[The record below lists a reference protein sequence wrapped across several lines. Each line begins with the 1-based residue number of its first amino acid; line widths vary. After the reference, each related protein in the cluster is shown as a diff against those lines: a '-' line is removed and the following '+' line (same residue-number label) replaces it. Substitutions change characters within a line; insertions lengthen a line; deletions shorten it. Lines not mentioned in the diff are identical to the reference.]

1 MTYNVELREEELK
14 NKISEDY
21 FKNFDSTQ
29 IIEQIDFS
37 IAKKIQTTKHLD
49 KQKTFD
55 SKDFEA
61 EYYLWA
67 EAKKGKSHNIYE
79 SFIQLILTIGKGRI
93 FDKHLPPSFLGAFD
107 AEKIAFLP
115 YYKIMDVFSQS
126 DFNWNVTPSNHN
138 SKEFKQ
144 LHKLVKE
151 TLEAESFIYKFGSDD
166 KEIEDFISNNFG
178 KNDNNLSKV
187 QIDKNNFVNIYSKW
201 LFSVKSSIS
210 VDWDKAK
217 QSGIIDADFYLADL
231 LSENNL
237 TLIKKLFVILKSDHY
252 ELERNIDKMG
262 FLISKTAHFYDKQK
276 AHKDFWKRYQRPPK
290 EEYWDYIINRRD
302 LLVPPDIRSRKG
314 SFFTPQIWAEK
325 SQEYLASVL
334 GKRWQ
339 EEYHIWDLA
348 AGTGNLLAGLTN
360 VNNIW
365 ASTIDQADVDIML
378 ARLRSGTGMFRNHI
392 FKFDFLNDDFSKLPR
407 ELKRVIDEK
416 PEKLIIY
423 INPPYAEAGD
433 QKQAT
438 GTGKNK
444 TKVATLGKVYEK
456 YSVELNLGLSIREIF
471 TQFFIR
477 IYKEIPNCILASFST
492 LKYVNSS
499 GFINFREEFKA
510 KFLKGF
516 ICPANTFD
524 NVQGNFPIGFLI
536 WDTSKKQKIK
546 SVNVDIFDE
555 KIKRL
560 GKKSFS
566 SNTSNNKKLTI
577 TQWITSYES
586 NGEILGYT
594 GNNGPDYQNNKF
606 LKISSIQTKVA
617 SGNLNNATKY
627 KITATN
633 LIPISIYL
641 SVRLCIDAT
650 WINNRDQ
657 FLYPN
662 DKWEKD
668 LEFQNDCLAFTLFH
682 GQNRITA
689 EAGINHWIPFS
700 ESEVGAEDSF
710 DSHFMK
716 EFIDGKI
723 SRQKIDYFGQS
734 PRNDNDNKVARN
746 DKNKESHCEPLGEA
760 IQNDNLF
767 ESKNF
772 IPTKPLKFSK
782 EAKDV
787 FEAGKK
793 LWKYYHKTGSYIN
806 NNASYYDIR
815 KYFQGTDANERM
827 NNKSIDEEYNKL
839 IKDLRDKMDILAK
852 KIEPKI
858 YEYVFLRD

>member
-1 MTYNVELREEELK
+1 MGYDKKIAEEELK
-14 NKISEDY
+14 NKVASDY
-21 FKNFDSTQ
+21 FTTKNFDSTQ
-29 IIEQIDFS
+29 IIGKIDFC
-37 IAKKIQTTKHLD
+37 IAKKINKKD
-49 KQKTFD
+49 KYLKTQNNFND
-55 SKDFEA
+55 KEFEA

-67 EAKKGKSHNIYE
+67 EAKKGNKHDFIE
-79 SFIQLILTIGKGRI
+79 SFVQLILTIGKGRI
-93 FDKHLPPSFLGAFD
+93 YDKHLPPAFLGEFD
-107 AEKIAFLP
+107 AEQIAFLP
-115 YYKIMDVFSQS
+115 YHKIMDVFSQN

-138 SKEFKQ
+138 TKEFKQ
-144 LHKLVKE
+144 LYEMVKN
-151 TLEAESFIYKFGSDD
+151 TLEEESFIFKFGKDD
-166 KEIEDFISNNFG
+166 KEIEDFIKNNFG
-178 KNDNNLSKV
+178 KAGVENNLSKT

-201 LFSVKSSIS
+201 LVSVKNSIS
-210 VDWDKAK
+210 VDWDMAK
-217 QSGIIDADFYLADL
+217 KNGIIDADFYLADL

-237 TLIKKLFVILKSDHY
+237 TLIKKLFVILKTDHY
-252 ELERNIDKMG
+252 ELDRKIDDMG
-262 FLISKTAHFYDKQK
+262 LITSKQSHFYDNQK
-276 AHKDFWKRYQRPPK
+276 AHKEFWKRYHRPPK
-290 EEYWDYIINRRD
+290 TEYWDYIINRRD

-325 SQEYLASVL
+325 SQGYLASVL

-360 VNNIW
+360 INNIW

-392 FKFDFLNDDFSKLPR
+392 FKFDFLNDDFSKLPK
-407 ELKRVIDEK
+407 ELKKVIEEK

-524 NVQGNFPIGFLI
+524 NVRGNFPIGFLI

-546 SVNVDIFDE
+546 SISVDVFNE
-555 KIKRL
+555 KIEFL

-566 SNTSNNKKLTI
+566 SNISNKQKLTI
-577 TQWITSYES
+577 TQWITGYET
-586 NGEILGYT
+586 NGEIIGYT

-606 LKISSIQTKVA
+606 LKISSIQTKV
-617 SGNLNNATKY
+617 SGGNLNNATKY

-633 LIPISIYL
+633 LIHISIYL
-641 SVRLCIDAT
+641 SVRLCIEAT
-650 WINNRDQ
+650 WINDRDQ

-662 DKWEKD
+662 DLWEED
-668 LEFQNDCLAFTLFH
+668 LEFQSDCLAFTLFNK
-682 GQNRITA
+682 QNRISA
-689 EAGINHWIPFS
+689 EEGINHWIPFS
-700 ESEVGAEDSF
+700 EAEVGAKDSF
-710 DSHFMK
+710 ESHFMK
-716 EFIDGKI
+716 DFIDGKI
-723 SRQKIDYFGQS
+723 K
-734 PRNDNDNKVARN
+734 P
-746 DKNKESHCEPLGEA
+746 KE
-760 IQNDNLF
+760 
-767 ESKNF
+767 
-772 IPTKPLKFSK
+772 TKELLTERRSLKPIKFSK
-782 EAKDV
+782 EAKDI
-787 FEAGKK
+787 FEAGRE
-793 LWKYYHKTGSYIN
+793 LWKYYHKHDLIN
-806 NNASYYDIR
+806 INASYYDIR
-815 KYFQGTDANERM
+815 KFFQGVDSKSGRM
-827 NNKSIDEEYNKL
+827 NNKSIDETYNKL
-839 IKDLRDKMDILAK
+839 IGNLREKMKILAK

-858 YEYVFLRD
+858 YEFGFLKK

>member
-1 MTYNVELREEELK
+1 MGYDKKIAEEELK
-14 NKISEDY
+14 NKVASDY
-21 FKNFDSTQ
+21 FTTKNFDSTQ
-29 IIEQIDFS
+29 IIGKIDFC
-37 IAKKIQTTKHLD
+37 IAKKINKKD
-49 KQKTFD
+49 KYLKTQNNFND
-55 SKDFEA
+55 KEFEA

-67 EAKKGKSHNIYE
+67 EAKKGNKHDFIE
-79 SFIQLILTIGKGRI
+79 SFVQLILTIGKGRI
-93 FDKHLPPSFLGAFD
+93 YDKHLPPAFLGEFD
-107 AEKIAFLP
+107 AEQIAFLP
-115 YYKIMDVFSQS
+115 YHKIMDVFSQN

-138 SKEFKQ
+138 TKEFKQ
-144 LHKLVKE
+144 LYEMVKN
-151 TLEAESFIYKFGSDD
+151 TLEEESFIFKFGKDD
-166 KEIEDFISNNFG
+166 KEIEDFIKNNFG
-178 KNDNNLSKV
+178 KAGVENNLSKT

-201 LFSVKSSIS
+201 LVSVKNSIS
-210 VDWDKAK
+210 VDWDMAK
-217 QSGIIDADFYLADL
+217 KNGIIDADFYLADL

-237 TLIKKLFVILKSDHY
+237 TLIKKLFVILKTDHY
-252 ELERNIDKMG
+252 ELDRKIDDMG
-262 FLISKTAHFYDKQK
+262 LITSKQSHFYDNQK
-276 AHKDFWKRYQRPPK
+276 SHKEFWKRYHRPPK
-290 EEYWDYIINRRD
+290 TEYWDYIINRRD

-325 SQEYLASVL
+325 SQGYLASVL

-360 VNNIW
+360 INNIW

-392 FKFDFLNDDFSKLPR
+392 FKFDFLNDDFSKLPK
-407 ELKRVIDEK
+407 ELKKVIEEK

-477 IYKEIPNCILASFST
+477 IYKEIPNCLLASFST

-524 NVQGNFPIGFLI
+524 NVRGNFPIGFLI

-546 SVNVDIFDE
+546 SISVDVFNE
-555 KIKRL
+555 KIEFL

-566 SNTSNNKKLTI
+566 SNISNKQKLTI
-577 TQWITSYES
+577 TQWITGYET

-606 LKISSIQTKVA
+606 LKISSIQTKVVG
-617 SGNLNNATKY
+617 GNLNNATKY

-633 LIPISIYL
+633 LIQISIYL
-641 SVRLCIDAT
+641 SVRLCIEAT
-650 WINNRDQ
+650 WINDRDQ

-662 DKWEKD
+662 DLWEED
-668 LEFQNDCLAFTLFH
+668 LEFQSDCLTFTLFH
-682 GQNRITA
+682 GQNRISA
-689 EAGINHWIPFS
+689 EEGINHWIPFS
-700 ESEVGAEDSF
+700 EAEVGAKDSF
-710 DSHFMK
+710 ESRFMK
-716 EFIDGKI
+716 DFIDGKI
-723 SRQKIDYFGQS
+723 KPKETKELLTERRSQKPI
-734 PRNDNDNKVARN
+734 
-746 DKNKESHCEPLGEA
+746 
-760 IQNDNLF
+760 
-767 ESKNF
+767 
-772 IPTKPLKFSK
+772 KFSK
-782 EAKDV
+782 EAKDI
-787 FEAGKK
+787 FEAGRE
-793 LWKYYHKTGSYIN
+793 LWKYYHKHDLIN
-806 NNASYYDIR
+806 INASYYDIR
-815 KYFQGTDANERM
+815 KFFQGVDSKSGRM
-827 NNKSIDEEYNKL
+827 NNKSIDETYNKL
-839 IKDLRDKMDILAK
+839 IGNLRERMKILAK

-858 YEYVFLRD
+858 YEFGFLKK

>member
-1 MTYNVELREEELK
+1 MGYDKKIAEEELK
-14 NKISEDY
+14 NKVASDY
-21 FKNFDSTQ
+21 FTTKNFDSTQ
-29 IIEQIDFS
+29 IIGKIDFC
-37 IAKKIQTTKHLD
+37 IAKKINKKD
-49 KQKTFD
+49 KYLKTQNNFND
-55 SKDFEA
+55 KEFEA

-67 EAKKGKSHNIYE
+67 EAKKGNKHDFIE
-79 SFIQLILTIGKGRI
+79 SFVQLILTIGKGRI
-93 FDKHLPPSFLGAFD
+93 YDKHLPPAFLGEFD
-107 AEKIAFLP
+107 AEQIAFLP
-115 YYKIMDVFSQS
+115 YHKIMDVFSQN

-138 SKEFKQ
+138 TKEFKQ
-144 LHKLVKE
+144 LYEMVKN
-151 TLEAESFIYKFGSDD
+151 TLEEESFIFKFGKDD
-166 KEIEDFISNNFG
+166 KEIEDFIKNNFG
-178 KNDNNLSKV
+178 KAGVENNLSKT

-201 LFSVKSSIS
+201 LVSVKNSIS
-210 VDWDKAK
+210 VDWDMAK
-217 QSGIIDADFYLADL
+217 KNGIIDADFYLADL

-237 TLIKKLFVILKSDHY
+237 TLIKKLFVILKTDHY
-252 ELERNIDKMG
+252 ELDRKIDDMG
-262 FLISKTAHFYDKQK
+262 LITSKQSHFYDNQK
-276 AHKDFWKRYQRPPK
+276 AHKEFWKRYHRPPK
-290 EEYWDYIINRRD
+290 KEYWDYIINRRD

-325 SQEYLASVL
+325 SQGYLASVL

-360 VNNIW
+360 INNIW

-392 FKFDFLNDDFSKLPR
+392 FKFDFLNDDFSKLPK
-407 ELKRVIDEK
+407 ELKKVIEEK

-477 IYKEIPNCILASFST
+477 IYKEIPNCLLASFST

-524 NVQGNFPIGFLI
+524 NVRGNFPIGFLI

-546 SVNVDIFDE
+546 SISVDVFNE
-555 KIKRL
+555 KIEFL

-566 SNTSNNKKLTI
+566 SNISNKQKLTI
-577 TQWITSYES
+577 TQWITGYET

-617 SGNLNNATKY
+617 GGNLNNATKY

-633 LIPISIYL
+633 LIQISIYL
-641 SVRLCIDAT
+641 SVRLCIEAT
-650 WINNRDQ
+650 WINDRDQ

-662 DKWEKD
+662 DLWEED
-668 LEFQNDCLAFTLFH
+668 LEFQSDCLAFTLFH
-682 GQNRITA
+682 GQNRISA
-689 EAGINHWIPFS
+689 EEGINHWIPFS
-700 ESEVGAEDSF
+700 EAEVGAKDSF
-710 DSHFMK
+710 ESHFMK
-716 EFIDGKI
+716 DFIDGKI
-723 SRQKIDYFGQS
+723 KPKETKEPNNNGQLPIVS
-734 PRNDNDNKVARN
+734 SHGNEHARGYN
-746 DKNKESHCEPLGEA
+746 PLLLEA
-760 IQNDNLF
+760 K
-767 ESKNF
+767 SF
-772 IPTKPLKFSK
+772 IPTKSIKFSK
-782 EAKDV
+782 EVKDI
-787 FEAGKK
+787 FEAGRE
-793 LWKYYHKTGSYIN
+793 LWKYYHKHDLIN
-806 NNASYYDIR
+806 INASYYDIR
-815 KYFQGTDANERM
+815 KFFQGVDSKSGRM
-827 NNKSIDEEYNKL
+827 NNKSIDETYNKL
-839 IKDLRDKMDILAK
+839 IGNLRERMKILAK

-858 YEYVFLRD
+858 YEFGFLKK

>member
-1 MTYNVELREEELK
+1 MGYDKKIAEEELK
-14 NKISEDY
+14 NKVASDY
-21 FKNFDSTQ
+21 FTTKNFDSTQ
-29 IIEQIDFS
+29 IIGKIDFC
-37 IAKKIQTTKHLD
+37 IAKKINKKD
-49 KQKTFD
+49 KYLKTQNNFND
-55 SKDFEA
+55 KEFEA

-67 EAKKGKSHNIYE
+67 EAKKGNKHDFIE
-79 SFIQLILTIGKGRI
+79 SFVQLILTIGKGRI
-93 FDKHLPPSFLGAFD
+93 YDKHLPPAFLGEFD
-107 AEKIAFLP
+107 AEQIAFLP
-115 YYKIMDVFSQS
+115 YHKIMDVFSQN

-138 SKEFKQ
+138 TKEFKQ
-144 LHKLVKE
+144 LYEMVKN
-151 TLEAESFIYKFGSDD
+151 TLEEESFIFKFGKDD
-166 KEIEDFISNNFG
+166 KEIEDFIKNNFG
-178 KNDNNLSKV
+178 KAGVENNLSKT

-201 LFSVKSSIS
+201 LVSVKNSIS
-210 VDWDKAK
+210 VDWDMAK
-217 QSGIIDADFYLADL
+217 KNGIIDADFYLADL

-237 TLIKKLFVILKSDHY
+237 TLIKKLFVILKTDHY
-252 ELERNIDKMG
+252 ELDRKIDDMG
-262 FLISKTAHFYDKQK
+262 LITSKQSHFYDNQK
-276 AHKDFWKRYQRPPK
+276 AHKEFWKRYHRPPK
-290 EEYWDYIINRRD
+290 TEYWDYIINRRD

-325 SQEYLASVL
+325 SQGYLASVL

-339 EEYHIWDLA
+339 EDYHIWDLA

-360 VNNIW
+360 INNIW

-392 FKFDFLNDDFSKLPR
+392 FKFDFLNDDFSKLPK
-407 ELKRVIDEK
+407 ELKKVIEEK
-416 PEKLIIY
+416 PEKLVIY

-524 NVQGNFPIGFLI
+524 NVRGNFPIGFLI

-546 SVNVDIFDE
+546 SISVDVFNE
-555 KIKRL
+555 KIEFL

-566 SNTSNNKKLTI
+566 SNISNKQKLTI
-577 TQWITSYES
+577 TQWITGYET

-606 LKISSIQTKVA
+606 LKISSIQTKVVG
-617 SGNLNNATKY
+617 GNLNNATKY

-633 LIPISIYL
+633 LIQISIYL
-641 SVRLCIDAT
+641 SVRLCIEAT
-650 WINNRDQ
+650 WINDRDQ

-662 DKWEKD
+662 DLWEED
-668 LEFQNDCLAFTLFH
+668 LEFKSDCLAFTLFH
-682 GQNRITA
+682 GQNRISA
-689 EAGINHWIPFS
+689 EEGINHWIPFS
-700 ESEVGAEDSF
+700 EAEVGAKDSF
-710 DSHFMK
+710 ESRFMK
-716 EFIDGKI
+716 DFIDGKI
-723 SRQKIDYFGQS
+723 KPKETKELLTERRSQKPI
-734 PRNDNDNKVARN
+734 
-746 DKNKESHCEPLGEA
+746 
-760 IQNDNLF
+760 
-767 ESKNF
+767 
-772 IPTKPLKFSK
+772 KFSK
-782 EAKDV
+782 EAKDI
-787 FEAGKK
+787 FEAGRE
-793 LWKYYHKTGSYIN
+793 LWKYYHKHDLIN
-806 NNASYYDIR
+806 INASYYDIR
-815 KYFQGTDANERM
+815 KFFQGVDSKSGRM
-827 NNKSIDEEYNKL
+827 NNKSIDETYNKL
-839 IKDLRDKMDILAK
+839 IGNLRERMKILSK

-858 YEYVFLRD
+858 YEFGFLKK

>member
-1 MTYNVELREEELK
+1 MGYDKKIAEEELK
-14 NKISEDY
+14 NKVASDY
-21 FKNFDSTQ
+21 FTTKNFDSTQ
-29 IIEQIDFS
+29 IIGKIDFC
-37 IAKKIQTTKHLD
+37 IAKKINKKD
-49 KQKTFD
+49 KYLKTQNNFND
-55 SKDFEA
+55 KEFEA

-67 EAKKGKSHNIYE
+67 EAKKGNKHDFIE
-79 SFIQLILTIGKGRI
+79 SFVQLILTIGKGRI
-93 FDKHLPPSFLGAFD
+93 YDKHLPPAFLGEFD
-107 AEKIAFLP
+107 AEQIAFLP
-115 YYKIMDVFSQS
+115 YHKIMDVFSQN

-138 SKEFKQ
+138 TKEFKQ
-144 LHKLVKE
+144 LYEMVKN
-151 TLEAESFIYKFGSDD
+151 TLEEESFIFKFGKDD
-166 KEIEDFISNNFG
+166 KEIEDFIKNNFG
-178 KNDNNLSKV
+178 KAGVENNLSKT

-201 LFSVKSSIS
+201 LVSVKNSIS
-210 VDWDKAK
+210 VDWDMAK
-217 QSGIIDADFYLADL
+217 KNGIIDADFYLADL

-237 TLIKKLFVILKSDHY
+237 TLIKKLFVILKTDHY
-252 ELERNIDKMG
+252 ELDRKIDDMG
-262 FLISKTAHFYDKQK
+262 LITSKQSHFYDNQK
-276 AHKDFWKRYQRPPK
+276 AHKEFWKRYHRPPK
-290 EEYWDYIINRRD
+290 TEYWDYIINRRD
-302 LLVPPDIRSRKG
+302 LLVPQDIRSRKG

-325 SQEYLASVL
+325 SQGYLASVL

-339 EEYHIWDLA
+339 EDYHIWDLA

-360 VNNIW
+360 INNIW

-392 FKFDFLNDDFSKLPR
+392 FKFDFLNDDFSKLPK
-407 ELKRVIDEK
+407 ELKKVIDEK

-524 NVQGNFPIGFLI
+524 NVRGNFPIGFLI

-546 SVNVDIFDE
+546 SISVDVFNE
-555 KIKRL
+555 KIEFL

-566 SNTSNNKKLTI
+566 SNISNKQKLTI
-577 TQWITSYES
+577 TQWITGYET

-617 SGNLNNATKY
+617 GGNLNNATKY

-633 LIPISIYL
+633 LIQISIYL
-641 SVRLCIDAT
+641 SVRLCIEAT
-650 WINNRDQ
+650 WINDRDQ

-662 DKWEKD
+662 YKWEED
-668 LEFQNDCLAFTLFH
+668 LEFQSDCLAFTLFH
-682 GQNRITA
+682 GQNRITS
-689 EAGINHWIPFS
+689 EEGINHWIPFS
-700 ESEVGAEDSF
+700 EAEVGAKNNFE
-710 DSHFMK
+710 SHFMK
-716 EFIDGKI
+716 DFIDGKI
-723 SRQKIDYFGQS
+723 K
-734 PRNDNDNKVARN
+734 P
-746 DKNKESHCEPLGEA
+746 KE
-760 IQNDNLF
+760 
-767 ESKNF
+767 
-772 IPTKPLKFSK
+772 TKELLTERRSLKPIKFSK
-782 EAKDV
+782 EAKDI
-787 FEAGKK
+787 FEAGRE
-793 LWKYYHKTGSYIN
+793 LWKYYHKHDLIN
-806 NNASYYDIR
+806 INASYYDIR
-815 KYFQGTDANERM
+815 KFFQGVDSKSGRM
-827 NNKSIDEEYNKL
+827 NNKSIDETYNKL
-839 IKDLRDKMDILAK
+839 IGNLRERMKILAK

-858 YEYVFLRD
+858 YEFGFLKK

>member
-1 MTYNVELREEELK
+1 MGYDKKIAEEELK
-14 NKISEDY
+14 NKVASDY
-21 FKNFDSTQ
+21 FTTKNFDSTQ
-29 IIEQIDFS
+29 IIGKIDFC
-37 IAKKIQTTKHLD
+37 IAKKINKKD
-49 KQKTFD
+49 KYLKTQNNFND
-55 SKDFEA
+55 KEFEA

-67 EAKKGKSHNIYE
+67 EAKKGNKHDFIE
-79 SFIQLILTIGKGRI
+79 SFVQLILTIGKGRI
-93 FDKHLPPSFLGAFD
+93 YDKHLPPAFLGEFD
-107 AEKIAFLP
+107 AEQIAFLP
-115 YYKIMDVFSQS
+115 YHKIMDVFSQN

-138 SKEFKQ
+138 TKEFKQ
-144 LHKLVKE
+144 LYEMVKN
-151 TLEAESFIYKFGSDD
+151 TLEEESFIFKFGKDD
-166 KEIEDFISNNFG
+166 KEIEDFIKNNFG
-178 KNDNNLSKV
+178 KAGVENNLSKT

-201 LFSVKSSIS
+201 LVSVKNSIS
-210 VDWDKAK
+210 VDWDMAK
-217 QSGIIDADFYLADL
+217 KNGIIDADFYLADL

-237 TLIKKLFVILKSDHY
+237 TLIKKLFVILKTDHY
-252 ELERNIDKMG
+252 ELDRKIDDMG
-262 FLISKTAHFYDKQK
+262 LITSKQSHFYDNQK
-276 AHKDFWKRYQRPPK
+276 AHKEFWKRYHRPPK
-290 EEYWDYIINRRD
+290 KEYWDYIINRRD

-325 SQEYLASVL
+325 SQGYLASVL

-360 VNNIW
+360 INNIW

-392 FKFDFLNDDFSKLPR
+392 FKFDFLNDDFSKLPK
-407 ELKRVIDEK
+407 ELKKVIEEK

-524 NVQGNFPIGFLI
+524 NVRGNFPIGFLI

-546 SVNVDIFDE
+546 SISVDVFNE
-555 KIKRL
+555 KIEFL

-566 SNTSNNKKLTI
+566 SNISNKQKLTI
-577 TQWITSYES
+577 TQWITGYET

-594 GNNGPDYQNNKF
+594 GNNGPDYQNNRF
-606 LKISSIQTKVA
+606 LKISSIQTKVVG
-617 SGNLNNATKY
+617 GNLNNATKY

-633 LIPISIYL
+633 LIQISIYL
-641 SVRLCIDAT
+641 SVRLCIEAT
-650 WINNRDQ
+650 WINDRDQ

-662 DKWEKD
+662 DLWEED
-668 LEFQNDCLAFTLFH
+668 LEFQSDCLAFTLFNK
-682 GQNRITA
+682 QNRIA
-689 EAGINHWIPFS
+689 SEEGINHWIPFS
-700 ESEVGAEDSF
+700 EAEVGAKNNFE
-710 DSHFMK
+710 SHFMK
-716 EFIDGKI
+716 DFIDGKI
-723 SRQKIDYFGQS
+723 KPKETKELLTERRS
-734 PRNDNDNKVARN
+734 PK
-746 DKNKESHCEPLGEA
+746 S
-760 IQNDNLF
+760 I
-767 ESKNF
+767 
-772 IPTKPLKFSK
+772 KFSK
-782 EAKDV
+782 EAKDI
-787 FEAGKK
+787 FEAGRE
-793 LWKYYHKTGSYIN
+793 LWKYYHKHDLIN
-806 NNASYYDIR
+806 INASYYDIR
-815 KYFQGTDANERM
+815 KFFQGVDSKSGRM
-827 NNKSIDEEYNKL
+827 NNKSIDETYNKL
-839 IKDLRDKMDILAK
+839 IGNLRERMKILAK

-858 YEYVFLRD
+858 YEFGFLKK

>member
-1 MTYNVELREEELK
+1 MSYDLNIVEEELK
-14 NKISEDY
+14 NKIAEDY

-29 IIEQIDFS
+29 IIEQIDFC
-37 IAKKIQTTKHLD
+37 IARRIQTAQHLD
-49 KQKTFD
+49 KQKNFD
-55 SKDFEA
+55 DKEFEA

-67 EAKKGKSHNIYE
+67 EAKKGKNRDIYE
-79 SFIQLILTIGKGRI
+79 SFIQLILTIGKSRI
-93 FDKHLPPSFLGAFD
+93 FDKHLPPAFLGAFD

-138 SKEFKQ
+138 TKEFKQ
-144 LHKLVKE
+144 LHQLVKE
-151 TLEAESFIYKFGSDD
+151 TLETESFIYKFGSDD
-166 KEIEDFISNNFG
+166 KEIKDFISNNFG
-178 KNDNNLSKV
+178 KSDGNISKV

-201 LFSVKSSIS
+201 LYSVKNSIS

-237 TLIKKLFVILKSDHY
+237 TLIKKLFVILKTDHY

-276 AHKDFWKRYQRPPK
+276 SHKDFWKKYQRPPK

-334 GKRWQ
+334 GKNWQ

-360 VNNIW
+360 INNIW

-378 ARLRSGTGMFRNHI
+378 ARLRSGAGMFRNHI
-392 FKFDFLNDDFSKLPR
+392 FKFDFLNDDFSELPKG
-407 ELKRVIDEK
+407 LKKVIDEK

-423 INPPYAEAGD
+423 INPPYAEATS
-433 QKQAT
+433 ATTPT
-438 GTGKNK
+438 GTGENK
-444 TKVATLGKVYEK
+444 SLVARGNKISENYKDVLGKANNEV
-456 YSVELNLGLSIREIF
+456 F
-471 TQFFIR
+471 AQFFVR

-499 GFINFREEFKA
+499 NFIRFREFFKA
-510 KFLKGF
+510 RFLKGF
-516 ICPANTFD
+516 IVPANTFD
-524 NVQGNFPIGFLI
+524 NVRGNFPIGFLI
-536 WDTSKKQKIK
+536 WDTSKKQNIK
-546 SVNVDIFDE
+546 NIRVNIFNYAQGN
-555 KIKRL
+555 KTISLL
-560 GKKSFS
+560 GKKNFYA
-566 SNTSNNKKLTI
+566 NSNNFSLQKWWLNFKDNSEELGLMS
-577 TQWITSYES
+577 SYPS
-586 NGEILGYT
+586 
-594 GNNGPDYQNNKF
+594 DFQNNSKF
-606 LKISSIQTKVA
+606 SILSKAQKRYC
-617 SGNLNNATKY
+617 LN
-627 KITATN
+627 ITRNN
-633 LIPISIYL
+633 LIPFCIYL
-641 SVRLCIDAT
+641 SVRLCIDMT

-657 FLYPN
+657 FLYPA
-662 DKWEKD
+662 DKWEEDK
-668 LEFQNDCLAFTLFH
+668 EFQSDCLAFTLFH

-689 EAGINHWIPFS
+689 EAGVNHWIPFS
-700 ESEVGAEDSF
+700 EIEVGAADSF

-723 SRQKIDYFGQS
+723 K
-734 PRNDNDNKVARN
+734 P
-746 DKNKESHCEPLGEA
+746 KETQGVKSVLLSENA
-760 IQNDNLF
+760 
-767 ESKNF
+767 SF
-772 IPTKPLKFSK
+772 IPVKPLKFSK

-793 LWKYYHKTGSYIN
+793 LWRHYHKTGSYIN
-806 NNASYYDIR
+806 INASYYDIR
-815 KYFQGTDANERM
+815 KYFQGTDANGRM

-839 IKDLRDKMDILAK
+839 IKDLRDKMNILAK

-858 YEYVFLRD
+858 YEYGFLRQ

>member
-1 MTYNVELREEELK
+1 MGYDKKIAEEELK
-14 NKISEDY
+14 NKVASDY
-21 FKNFDSTQ
+21 FTTKNFDSTQ
-29 IIEQIDFS
+29 IIGKIDFC
-37 IAKKIQTTKHLD
+37 IAKKINKKD
-49 KQKTFD
+49 KYLKTQNNFND
-55 SKDFEA
+55 KEFEA

-67 EAKKGKSHNIYE
+67 EAKKGNKHDFIE
-79 SFIQLILTIGKGRI
+79 SFVQLILTIGKGRI
-93 FDKHLPPSFLGAFD
+93 YDKHLPPAFLGEFD
-107 AEKIAFLP
+107 AEQIAFLP
-115 YYKIMDVFSQS
+115 YHKIMDVFSQN

-138 SKEFKQ
+138 TKEFKQ
-144 LHKLVKE
+144 LYEMVKN
-151 TLEAESFIYKFGSDD
+151 TLEEESFIFKFGKDD
-166 KEIEDFISNNFG
+166 KEIEDFIKNNFG
-178 KNDNNLSKV
+178 KAGVENNLSKT

-201 LFSVKSSIS
+201 LVSVKNSIS
-210 VDWDKAK
+210 VDWDMAK
-217 QSGIIDADFYLADL
+217 KNGIIDADFYLADL

-237 TLIKKLFVILKSDHY
+237 TLIKKLFVILKTDHY
-252 ELERNIDKMG
+252 ELDRKIDDMG
-262 FLISKTAHFYDKQK
+262 LITSKQSHFYDNQK
-276 AHKDFWKRYQRPPK
+276 AHKEFWKRYHRPPK
-290 EEYWDYIINRRD
+290 KEYWDYIINRRD

-325 SQEYLASVL
+325 SQGYLASVL

-339 EEYHIWDLA
+339 EDYHIWDLA

-360 VNNIW
+360 INNIW

-392 FKFDFLNDDFSKLPR
+392 FKFDFLNDDFSKLPK
-407 ELKRVIDEK
+407 ELKKVIDEK

-477 IYKEIPNCILASFST
+477 IYKEIPNCLLASFST

-524 NVQGNFPIGFLI
+524 NVRGNFPIGFLI

-546 SVNVDIFDE
+546 SISVDVFNE
-555 KIKRL
+555 KIEFL

-566 SNTSNNKKLTI
+566 SNISNKQKLTI
-577 TQWITSYES
+577 TQWITGYET

-617 SGNLNNATKY
+617 GGNLNNATKY

-633 LIPISIYL
+633 LIQISIYL
-641 SVRLCIDAT
+641 SVRLCIEAT
-650 WINNRDQ
+650 WINDRDQ

-662 DKWEKD
+662 DLWEED
-668 LEFQNDCLAFTLFH
+668 LEFQSDCLAFTLFH
-682 GQNRITA
+682 GQNRISA
-689 EAGINHWIPFS
+689 EEGINHWIPFS
-700 ESEVGAEDSF
+700 EAEVGAKDSF
-710 DSHFMK
+710 ESHFMK
-716 EFIDGKI
+716 DFIDWKI
-723 SRQKIDYFGQS
+723 K
-734 PRNDNDNKVARN
+734 P
-746 DKNKESHCEPLGEA
+746 KE
-760 IQNDNLF
+760 
-767 ESKNF
+767 
-772 IPTKPLKFSK
+772 TKELLTERISLKPIKFSK
-782 EAKDV
+782 EAKDS
-787 FEAGKK
+787 FETGRE
-793 LWKYYHKTGSYIN
+793 LWKYYHKHDLIN
-806 NNASYYDIR
+806 INASYYDIR
-815 KYFQGTDANERM
+815 KFFQGVDSKSGRM
-827 NNKSIDEEYNKL
+827 NRNLN
-839 IKDLRDKMDILAK
+839 
-852 KIEPKI
+852 
-858 YEYVFLRD
+858 

>member
-1 MTYNVELREEELK
+1 MGYDKKIAEEELK
-14 NKISEDY
+14 NKVASDY
-21 FKNFDSTQ
+21 FTTKNFDSTQ
-29 IIEQIDFS
+29 IIGKIDFC
-37 IAKKIQTTKHLD
+37 IAKKINKKD
-49 KQKTFD
+49 KYLKTQNNFND
-55 SKDFEA
+55 KEFEA

-67 EAKKGKSHNIYE
+67 EAKKGNKHDFIE
-79 SFIQLILTIGKGRI
+79 SFVQLILTIGKGRI
-93 FDKHLPPSFLGAFD
+93 YDKHLPPAFLGEFD
-107 AEKIAFLP
+107 AEQIAFLP
-115 YYKIMDVFSQS
+115 YHKIMDVFSQN

-138 SKEFKQ
+138 TKEFKQ
-144 LHKLVKE
+144 LYEMVKN
-151 TLEAESFIYKFGSDD
+151 TLEEESFIFKFGKDD
-166 KEIEDFISNNFG
+166 KEIEDFIKNNFG
-178 KNDNNLSKV
+178 KAGVENNLSKT

-201 LFSVKSSIS
+201 LVSVKNSIS
-210 VDWDKAK
+210 VDWDMAK
-217 QSGIIDADFYLADL
+217 KNGIIDADFYLADL

-237 TLIKKLFVILKSDHY
+237 TLIKKLFVILKTDHY
-252 ELERNIDKMG
+252 ELDRKIDDMG
-262 FLISKTAHFYDKQK
+262 LITSKQSHFYDNQK
-276 AHKDFWKRYQRPPK
+276 AHKEFWKRYHRPPK
-290 EEYWDYIINRRD
+290 KEYWDYIINRRD

-325 SQEYLASVL
+325 SQGYLASVL

-360 VNNIW
+360 INNIW

-392 FKFDFLNDDFSKLPR
+392 FKFDFLNDDFSKLPK
-407 ELKRVIDEK
+407 ELKKVIEEK

-524 NVQGNFPIGFLI
+524 NVRGNFPIGFLI

-546 SVNVDIFDE
+546 SISVDVFNE
-555 KIKRL
+555 KIEFL

-566 SNTSNNKKLTI
+566 SNISNKQKLTI
-577 TQWITSYES
+577 TQWITGYET

-594 GNNGPDYQNNKF
+594 GNNGPDYQNNRF
-606 LKISSIQTKVA
+606 LKISSIQTKVVG
-617 SGNLNNATKY
+617 GNLNNATKY

-633 LIPISIYL
+633 LIQISIYL
-641 SVRLCIDAT
+641 SVRLCIEAT
-650 WINNRDQ
+650 WINDRDQ

-662 DKWEKD
+662 DLWEED
-668 LEFQNDCLAFTLFH
+668 LEFQSDCLAFTLFNK
-682 GQNRITA
+682 QNRIA
-689 EAGINHWIPFS
+689 SEEGINHWIPFS
-700 ESEVGAEDSF
+700 EAEVGAKNNFE
-710 DSHFMK
+710 SHFMK
-716 EFIDGKI
+716 DFIDGKI
-723 SRQKIDYFGQS
+723 K
-734 PRNDNDNKVARN
+734 P
-746 DKNKESHCEPLGEA
+746 KE
-760 IQNDNLF
+760 
-767 ESKNF
+767 
-772 IPTKPLKFSK
+772 TKELLTASGSLKPIKFSK
-782 EAKDV
+782 EAKDI
-787 FEAGKK
+787 FEAGRE
-793 LWKYYHKTGSYIN
+793 LWKYYHKHDLIN
-806 NNASYYDIR
+806 INASYYDIR
-815 KYFQGTDANERM
+815 KFFQGVDSKSGRM
-827 NNKSIDEEYNKL
+827 NNKSIDETYNKL
-839 IKDLRDKMDILAK
+839 IGNLRERMKILAK

-858 YEYVFLRD
+858 YEFGFLKK

>member
-1 MTYNVELREEELK
+1 MGYDKKIAEEELK
-14 NKISEDY
+14 NKVASDY
-21 FKNFDSTQ
+21 FTTKNFDSTQ
-29 IIEQIDFS
+29 IIGKIDFC
-37 IAKKIQTTKHLD
+37 IAKKINKKD
-49 KQKTFD
+49 KYLKTQNNFNN
-55 SKDFEA
+55 KEFEA

-67 EAKKGKSHNIYE
+67 EAKKGNKHDFIE
-79 SFIQLILTIGKGRI
+79 SFVQLILTIGKGRI
-93 FDKHLPPSFLGAFD
+93 YDKHLPPAFLGEFD
-107 AEKIAFLP
+107 AEQIAFLP
-115 YYKIMDVFSQS
+115 YHKIMDVFSQN

-138 SKEFKQ
+138 TKEFKQ
-144 LHKLVKE
+144 LYEMVKN
-151 TLEAESFIYKFGSDD
+151 TLEEESFIFKFGKDD
-166 KEIEDFISNNFG
+166 KEIEDFIKNNFG
-178 KNDNNLSKV
+178 KAGVENNLSKT

-201 LFSVKSSIS
+201 LVSVKNSIS
-210 VDWDKAK
+210 VDWDMAK
-217 QSGIIDADFYLADL
+217 KNGIIDADFYLADL

-237 TLIKKLFVILKSDHY
+237 TLIKKLFVILKTDHY
-252 ELERNIDKMG
+252 ELDRKIDDMG
-262 FLISKTAHFYDKQK
+262 LITSKQSHFYDNQK
-276 AHKDFWKRYQRPPK
+276 AHKEFWKRYHRPPK
-290 EEYWDYIINRRD
+290 KEYWDYIINRRD

-325 SQEYLASVL
+325 SQGYLASVL

-339 EEYHIWDLA
+339 EDYHIWDLA

-360 VNNIW
+360 INNIW

-392 FKFDFLNDDFSKLPR
+392 FKFDFLNDDFSKLPK
-407 ELKRVIDEK
+407 ELKKVIDEK

-477 IYKEIPNCILASFST
+477 IYKEIPNCLLASFST

-524 NVQGNFPIGFLI
+524 NVRGNFPIGFLI

-546 SVNVDIFDE
+546 SISVDVFNE
-555 KIKRL
+555 KIEFL

-566 SNTSNNKKLTI
+566 SNISNKQKLTI
-577 TQWITSYES
+577 TQWITGYET

-617 SGNLNNATKY
+617 GGNLNNATKY

-633 LIPISIYL
+633 LIQISIYL
-641 SVRLCIDAT
+641 SVRLCIEAT
-650 WINNRDQ
+650 WINDRDQ

-662 DKWEKD
+662 DLWEED
-668 LEFQNDCLAFTLFH
+668 LEFQSDCLAFTLFH
-682 GQNRITA
+682 GQNRISA
-689 EAGINHWIPFS
+689 EEGINHWIPFS
-700 ESEVGAEDSF
+700 EAEVGAKDSF
-710 DSHFMK
+710 ESHFMK
-716 EFIDGKI
+716 DFIDGKI
-723 SRQKIDYFGQS
+723 K
-734 PRNDNDNKVARN
+734 P
-746 DKNKESHCEPLGEA
+746 KE
-760 IQNDNLF
+760 
-767 ESKNF
+767 
-772 IPTKPLKFSK
+772 TKELLTERISLKPIKFSK
-782 EAKDV
+782 EAKDS
-787 FEAGKK
+787 FEAGRE
-793 LWKYYHKTGSYIN
+793 LWKYYHKHDLIN
-806 NNASYYDIR
+806 INASYYDIR
-815 KYFQGTDANERM
+815 KFFQGVDSKSGRM
-827 NNKSIDEEYNKL
+827 NNKSIDETYNKL
-839 IKDLRDKMDILAK
+839 IGNLRERMKILAK

-858 YEYVFLRD
+858 YEFGFLKK

>member
-1 MTYNVELREEELK
+1 MGYDKKIAEEELK
-14 NKISEDY
+14 NKVASDY
-21 FKNFDSTQ
+21 FTTKNFDSTQ
-29 IIEQIDFS
+29 IIGKIDFC
-37 IAKKIQTTKHLD
+37 IAKKINKKD
-49 KQKTFD
+49 KYLKTQNNFND
-55 SKDFEA
+55 KEFEA

-67 EAKKGKSHNIYE
+67 EAKKGNKHDFIE
-79 SFIQLILTIGKGRI
+79 SFVQLILTIGKGRI
-93 FDKHLPPSFLGAFD
+93 YDKHLPPAFLGEFD
-107 AEKIAFLP
+107 AEQIAFLP
-115 YYKIMDVFSQS
+115 YHKIMDVFSQN

-138 SKEFKQ
+138 TKEFKQ
-144 LHKLVKE
+144 LYEMVKN
-151 TLEAESFIYKFGSDD
+151 TLEEESFIFKFGKDD
-166 KEIEDFISNNFG
+166 KEIEDFIKNNFG
-178 KNDNNLSKV
+178 KAGVENNLSKT

-201 LFSVKSSIS
+201 LVSVKNSIS
-210 VDWDKAK
+210 VDWDMAK
-217 QSGIIDADFYLADL
+217 KNGIIDADFYLADL

-237 TLIKKLFVILKSDHY
+237 TLIKKLFVILKTDHY
-252 ELERNIDKMG
+252 ELDRKIDDMG
-262 FLISKTAHFYDKQK
+262 LITSKQSHFYDNQK
-276 AHKDFWKRYQRPPK
+276 AHKEFWKRYHRPPK
-290 EEYWDYIINRRD
+290 TEYWDYIINRRD

-325 SQEYLASVL
+325 SQGYLASVL

-360 VNNIW
+360 INNIW

-392 FKFDFLNDDFSKLPR
+392 FKFDFLNDDFSKLPK
-407 ELKRVIDEK
+407 ELKKVIEEK

-477 IYKEIPNCILASFST
+477 IYKEIPNCLLASFST

-524 NVQGNFPIGFLI
+524 NVRGNFPIGFLI

-546 SVNVDIFDE
+546 SISVDVFNE
-555 KIKRL
+555 KIEFL

-566 SNTSNNKKLTI
+566 SNISNKQKLTI
-577 TQWITSYES
+577 TQWITGYET

-617 SGNLNNATKY
+617 GGNLNNATKY

-633 LIPISIYL
+633 LIQISIYL
-641 SVRLCIDAT
+641 SVRLCIEAT
-650 WINNRDQ
+650 WINDRDQ

-662 DKWEKD
+662 DLWEED
-668 LEFQNDCLAFTLFH
+668 LEFQSDCLAFTLFH
-682 GQNRITA
+682 GQNRITS
-689 EAGINHWIPFS
+689 EEGINHWIPFS
-700 ESEVGAEDSF
+700 EAEVGAKDSF
-710 DSHFMK
+710 ESHFMK
-716 EFIDGKI
+716 DFIDGKI
-723 SRQKIDYFGQS
+723 KPKETKEPNNNGQLS
-734 PRNDNDNKVARN
+734 IVSSHGNEHARGYN
-746 DKNKESHCEPLGEA
+746 PLLLEA
-760 IQNDNLF
+760 K
-767 ESKNF
+767 SF
-772 IPTKPLKFSK
+772 IPTKPIKFSK
-782 EAKDV
+782 EAKDI
-787 FEAGKK
+787 FEAGRE
-793 LWKYYHKTGSYIN
+793 LWKYYHKHDLIN
-806 NNASYYDIR
+806 INASYYDIR
-815 KYFQGTDANERM
+815 KFFQGVDSKSGRM
-827 NNKSIDEEYNKL
+827 NNKSIDETYNKL
-839 IKDLRDKMDILAK
+839 IGNLRERMKILSK

-858 YEYVFLRD
+858 YEFGFLKK

>member
-1 MTYNVELREEELK
+1 MGYDKKIAEEELK
-14 NKISEDY
+14 NKVASDY
-21 FKNFDSTQ
+21 FTTKNFDSTQ
-29 IIEQIDFS
+29 IIGKIDFC
-37 IAKKIQTTKHLD
+37 IAKKINKKD
-49 KQKTFD
+49 KYLKTQNNFND
-55 SKDFEA
+55 KEFEA

-67 EAKKGKSHNIYE
+67 EAKKGNKHDFIE
-79 SFIQLILTIGKGRI
+79 SFVQLILTIGKGRI
-93 FDKHLPPSFLGAFD
+93 YDKHLPPAFLGEFD
-107 AEKIAFLP
+107 AEQIAFLP
-115 YYKIMDVFSQS
+115 YHKIMDVFSQN

-138 SKEFKQ
+138 TKEFKQ
-144 LHKLVKE
+144 LYEMVKN
-151 TLEAESFIYKFGSDD
+151 TLEEESFIFKFGKDD
-166 KEIEDFISNNFG
+166 KEIEDFIKNNFG
-178 KNDNNLSKV
+178 KAGVENNLSKT

-201 LFSVKSSIS
+201 LVSVKNSIS
-210 VDWDKAK
+210 VDWDMAK
-217 QSGIIDADFYLADL
+217 KNGIIDADFYLADL

-237 TLIKKLFVILKSDHY
+237 TLIKKLFVILKTDHY
-252 ELERNIDKMG
+252 ELDRKIDDMG
-262 FLISKTAHFYDKQK
+262 LITSKQSHFYDNQK
-276 AHKDFWKRYQRPPK
+276 AHKEFWKRYHRPPK
-290 EEYWDYIINRRD
+290 TEYWDYIINRRD

-325 SQEYLASVL
+325 SQGYLASVL

-339 EEYHIWDLA
+339 EDYHIWDLA

-360 VNNIW
+360 INNIW

-392 FKFDFLNDDFSKLPR
+392 FKFDFLNDDFSKLPK
-407 ELKRVIDEK
+407 ELKKVIDEK

-477 IYKEIPNCILASFST
+477 IYKEIPNCLLASFST

-524 NVQGNFPIGFLI
+524 NVRGNFPIGFLI

-546 SVNVDIFDE
+546 SISVDVFNE
-555 KIKRL
+555 KIEFL

-566 SNTSNNKKLTI
+566 SNISNKQKLTI
-577 TQWITSYES
+577 TQWITGYET

-617 SGNLNNATKY
+617 GGNLNNATKY

-633 LIPISIYL
+633 LIQISIYL
-641 SVRLCIDAT
+641 SVRLCIEAT
-650 WINNRDQ
+650 WINDRDQ

-662 DKWEKD
+662 DLWEED
-668 LEFQNDCLAFTLFH
+668 LEFQSDCLAFTLFNK
-682 GQNRITA
+682 QNRISA
-689 EAGINHWIPFS
+689 EEGINHWIPFS
-700 ESEVGAEDSF
+700 EAEVGAKDSF
-710 DSHFMK
+710 ESHFMK
-716 EFIDGKI
+716 DFIDGKI
-723 SRQKIDYFGQS
+723 KPKETKELLTERRSQKPI
-734 PRNDNDNKVARN
+734 
-746 DKNKESHCEPLGEA
+746 
-760 IQNDNLF
+760 
-767 ESKNF
+767 
-772 IPTKPLKFSK
+772 KFSK
-782 EAKDV
+782 EAKDI
-787 FEAGKK
+787 FEAGRE
-793 LWKYYHKTGSYIN
+793 LWKYYHKHDLIN
-806 NNASYYDIR
+806 INASYYDIR
-815 KYFQGTDANERM
+815 KFFQGVDSKSGRM
-827 NNKSIDEEYNKL
+827 NNKSIDETYNKL
-839 IKDLRDKMDILAK
+839 IGNLRERMKILAK

-858 YEYVFLRD
+858 YEFGFLKK

>member
-1 MTYNVELREEELK
+1 MGYDKKIAEEELK
-14 NKISEDY
+14 NKVASDY
-21 FKNFDSTQ
+21 FTTKNFDSTQ
-29 IIEQIDFS
+29 IIGKIDFC
-37 IAKKIQTTKHLD
+37 IAKKINKKD
-49 KQKTFD
+49 KYLKTQNNFD
-55 SKDFEA
+55 NKEFEA

-67 EAKKGKSHNIYE
+67 EAKKGNKHDFIE
-79 SFIQLILTIGKGRI
+79 SFVQLILTIGKGRI
-93 FDKHLPPSFLGAFD
+93 YDKHLPPAFLGEFD
-107 AEKIAFLP
+107 AEQIAFLP
-115 YYKIMDVFSQS
+115 YHKIMDVFSQN

-138 SKEFKQ
+138 TKEFKQ
-144 LHKLVKE
+144 LYEMVKN
-151 TLEAESFIYKFGSDD
+151 TLEEESFIFKFGKDD
-166 KEIEDFISNNFG
+166 KEIEDFIKNNFG
-178 KNDNNLSKV
+178 KAGVENNLSKT

-201 LFSVKSSIS
+201 LVSVKNSIS
-210 VDWDKAK
+210 VDWDMAK
-217 QSGIIDADFYLADL
+217 KNGIIDADFYLADL

-237 TLIKKLFVILKSDHY
+237 TLIKKLFVILKTDHY
-252 ELERNIDKMG
+252 ELDRKIDDMG
-262 FLISKTAHFYDKQK
+262 LITSKQSHFYDNQK
-276 AHKDFWKRYQRPPK
+276 AHKEFWKRYHRPPK
-290 EEYWDYIINRRD
+290 KEYWDYIINRRD

-325 SQEYLASVL
+325 SQGYLASVL

-339 EEYHIWDLA
+339 EDYHIWDLA

-360 VNNIW
+360 INNIW

-392 FKFDFLNDDFSKLPR
+392 FKFDFLNDDFSKLPK
-407 ELKRVIDEK
+407 ELKKVIDEK

-524 NVQGNFPIGFLI
+524 NVRGNFPIGFLI

-546 SVNVDIFDE
+546 SISVDVFNE
-555 KIKRL
+555 KIEFL

-566 SNTSNNKKLTI
+566 SNISNKQKLTI
-577 TQWITSYES
+577 TQWITGYET

-594 GNNGPDYQNNKF
+594 GNNVPDYQNNKF

-617 SGNLNNATKY
+617 GGNLNNATKY

-633 LIPISIYL
+633 LIQISIYL
-641 SVRLCIDAT
+641 SVRLCIEAT
-650 WINNRDQ
+650 WINDRDQ

-662 DKWEKD
+662 DLWEED
-668 LEFQNDCLAFTLFH
+668 LEFQSDCLAFTLFH
-682 GQNRITA
+682 GQNRITS
-689 EAGINHWIPFS
+689 EEGINHWIPFS
-700 ESEVGAEDSF
+700 EREVEAKNNFE
-710 DSHFMK
+710 SHFMK
-716 EFIDGKI
+716 DFIDGKI
-723 SRQKIDYFGQS
+723 K
-734 PRNDNDNKVARN
+734 P
-746 DKNKESHCEPLGEA
+746 KE
-760 IQNDNLF
+760 
-767 ESKNF
+767 
-772 IPTKPLKFSK
+772 TKELLTERISLKPIKFSK
-782 EAKDV
+782 EAKEI
-787 FEAGKK
+787 FEAGRE
-793 LWKYYHKTGSYIN
+793 LWKYYHKHDLIN
-806 NNASYYDIR
+806 INASYYDIR
-815 KYFQGTDANERM
+815 KFFQGVDSKSGRM
-827 NNKSIDEEYNKL
+827 NNKSIDETYNKL
-839 IKDLRDKMDILAK
+839 IGNLRERMKILAK

-858 YEYVFLRD
+858 YEFGFLKK

>member
-1 MTYNVELREEELK
+1 MGYDKKIAEEELK
-14 NKISEDY
+14 NKVASDY
-21 FKNFDSTQ
+21 FTTKNFDSTQ
-29 IIEQIDFS
+29 IIGKIDFC
-37 IAKKIQTTKHLD
+37 IAKKINKKD
-49 KQKTFD
+49 KYLKTQNNFND
-55 SKDFEA
+55 KEFEA

-67 EAKKGKSHNIYE
+67 EAKKGNKHDFIE
-79 SFIQLILTIGKGRI
+79 SFVQLILTIGKGRI
-93 FDKHLPPSFLGAFD
+93 YDKHLPPAFLGEFD
-107 AEKIAFLP
+107 AEQIAFLP
-115 YYKIMDVFSQS
+115 YHKIMDVFSQN

-138 SKEFKQ
+138 TKEFKQ
-144 LHKLVKE
+144 LYEMVKN
-151 TLEAESFIYKFGSDD
+151 TLEEESFIFKFGKDD
-166 KEIEDFISNNFG
+166 KEIEDFIKNNFG
-178 KNDNNLSKV
+178 KAGVENNLSKT

-201 LFSVKSSIS
+201 LVSVKNSIS
-210 VDWDKAK
+210 VDWDMAK
-217 QSGIIDADFYLADL
+217 KNGIIDADFYLADL

-237 TLIKKLFVILKSDHY
+237 TLIKKLFVILKTDHY
-252 ELERNIDKMG
+252 ELDRKIDDMG
-262 FLISKTAHFYDKQK
+262 LITSKQSHFYDNQK
-276 AHKDFWKRYQRPPK
+276 AHKEFWKRYHRPPK
-290 EEYWDYIINRRD
+290 KEYWDYIINRRD

-325 SQEYLASVL
+325 SQGYLASVL

-339 EEYHIWDLA
+339 EDYHIWDLA

-360 VNNIW
+360 INNIW

-392 FKFDFLNDDFSKLPR
+392 FKFDFLNDDFSKLPK
-407 ELKRVIDEK
+407 ELKKVIEEK

-524 NVQGNFPIGFLI
+524 NVRGNFPIGFLI

-546 SVNVDIFDE
+546 SISVDVFNE
-555 KIKRL
+555 KIEFL

-566 SNTSNNKKLTI
+566 SNISNKQKLTI
-577 TQWITSYES
+577 TQWITGYET

-617 SGNLNNATKY
+617 GGNLNNATKY

-633 LIPISIYL
+633 LIQISIYL
-641 SVRLCIDAT
+641 SVRLCIEAT
-650 WINNRDQ
+650 WINDRDQ

-662 DKWEKD
+662 DLWEED
-668 LEFQNDCLAFTLFH
+668 LEFQSDCLAFTLFH
-682 GQNRITA
+682 GQNRITS
-689 EAGINHWIPFS
+689 EEGINHWIPFS
-700 ESEVGAEDSF
+700 EAEVGAKDSF
-710 DSHFMK
+710 ESHFMK
-716 EFIDGKI
+716 DFIDGKI
-723 SRQKIDYFGQS
+723 KPKETKELLTERRSQKPI
-734 PRNDNDNKVARN
+734 
-746 DKNKESHCEPLGEA
+746 
-760 IQNDNLF
+760 
-767 ESKNF
+767 
-772 IPTKPLKFSK
+772 KFSK
-782 EAKDV
+782 EAKDI
-787 FEAGKK
+787 FEAGRE
-793 LWKYYHKTGSYIN
+793 LWKYYHKHDLIN
-806 NNASYYDIR
+806 INASYYDIR
-815 KYFQGTDANERM
+815 KFFQGVDSKSGRM
-827 NNKSIDEEYNKL
+827 NNKSIDETYNKL
-839 IKDLRDKMDILAK
+839 IGNLRERMKILAK

-858 YEYVFLRD
+858 YEFGFLKK

>member
-1 MTYNVELREEELK
+1 MGYDKKIAEEELK
-14 NKISEDY
+14 NKVASDY
-21 FKNFDSTQ
+21 FTTKNFDSTQ
-29 IIEQIDFS
+29 IIGKIDFC
-37 IAKKIQTTKHLD
+37 IAKKINKKD
-49 KQKTFD
+49 KYLKTQNNFND
-55 SKDFEA
+55 KEFEA

-67 EAKKGKSHNIYE
+67 EAKKGNKHDFIE
-79 SFIQLILTIGKGRI
+79 SFVQLILTIGKGRI
-93 FDKHLPPSFLGAFD
+93 YDKHLPPAFLGEFD
-107 AEKIAFLP
+107 AEQIAFLP
-115 YYKIMDVFSQS
+115 YHKIMDVFSQN

-138 SKEFKQ
+138 TKEFKQ
-144 LHKLVKE
+144 LYEMVKN
-151 TLEAESFIYKFGSDD
+151 TLEEESFIFKFGKDD
-166 KEIEDFISNNFG
+166 KEIEDFIKNNFG
-178 KNDNNLSKV
+178 KAGVENNLSKT

-201 LFSVKSSIS
+201 LVSVKNSIS
-210 VDWDKAK
+210 VDWDMAK
-217 QSGIIDADFYLADL
+217 KNGIIDADFYLADL

-237 TLIKKLFVILKSDHY
+237 TLIKKLFVILKTDHY
-252 ELERNIDKMG
+252 ELDRKIDDMG
-262 FLISKTAHFYDKQK
+262 LITSKQSHFYDNQK
-276 AHKDFWKRYQRPPK
+276 AHKEFWKRYHRPPK
-290 EEYWDYIINRRD
+290 KEYWDYIINRRD

-325 SQEYLASVL
+325 SQGYLASVL

-339 EEYHIWDLA
+339 EDYHIWDLA

-360 VNNIW
+360 INNIW

-392 FKFDFLNDDFSKLPR
+392 FKFDFLNDDFSKLPK
-407 ELKRVIDEK
+407 ELKKVIEEK

-524 NVQGNFPIGFLI
+524 NVRGNFPIGFLI

-546 SVNVDIFDE
+546 SISVDVFNE
-555 KIKRL
+555 KIEFL

-566 SNTSNNKKLTI
+566 SNISNKQKLTI
-577 TQWITSYES
+577 TQWITGYET

-617 SGNLNNATKY
+617 GGNLNNATKY

-633 LIPISIYL
+633 LIQISIYL
-641 SVRLCIDAT
+641 SVRLCIEAT
-650 WINNRDQ
+650 WINDRDQ

-662 DKWEKD
+662 DLWEED
-668 LEFQNDCLAFTLFH
+668 LEFQSDCLAFTLFH
-682 GQNRITA
+682 GQNRITS
-689 EAGINHWIPFS
+689 EEGINHWIPFS
-700 ESEVGAEDSF
+700 EAEVEAKNNFE
-710 DSHFMK
+710 SHFMK
-716 EFIDGKI
+716 DFIDGKI
-723 SRQKIDYFGQS
+723 KPKETKELLTERRS
-734 PRNDNDNKVARN
+734 P
-746 DKNKESHCEPLGEA
+746 
-760 IQNDNLF
+760 
-767 ESKNF
+767 
-772 IPTKPLKFSK
+772 KPIKFSK
-782 EAKDV
+782 EAKDI
-787 FEAGKK
+787 FEAGRE
-793 LWKYYHKTGSYIN
+793 LWKYYHKHDLIN
-806 NNASYYDIR
+806 INASYYDIR
-815 KYFQGTDANERM
+815 KFFQGVDSKSGRM
-827 NNKSIDEEYNKL
+827 NNKSIDETYNKL
-839 IKDLRDKMDILAK
+839 IGNLRERMKILAK

-858 YEYVFLRD
+858 YEFGFLKK

>member
-1 MTYNVELREEELK
+1 MGYDKKIAEEELK
-14 NKISEDY
+14 NKVASDY
-21 FKNFDSTQ
+21 FTTKNFDSTQ
-29 IIEQIDFS
+29 IIGKIDFC
-37 IAKKIQTTKHLD
+37 IAKKINKKD
-49 KQKTFD
+49 KYLKTQNNFND
-55 SKDFEA
+55 KEFEA

-67 EAKKGKSHNIYE
+67 EAKKGNKHDFIE
-79 SFIQLILTIGKGRI
+79 SFVQLILTIGKGRI
-93 FDKHLPPSFLGAFD
+93 YDKHLPPAFLGEFD
-107 AEKIAFLP
+107 AEQIAFLP
-115 YYKIMDVFSQS
+115 YHKIMDVFSQN

-138 SKEFKQ
+138 TKEFKQ
-144 LHKLVKE
+144 LYEMVKN
-151 TLEAESFIYKFGSDD
+151 TLEEESFIFKFGKDD
-166 KEIEDFISNNFG
+166 KEIEDFIKNNFG
-178 KNDNNLSKV
+178 KAGVENNLSKT

-201 LFSVKSSIS
+201 LVSVKNSIS
-210 VDWDKAK
+210 VDWDMAK
-217 QSGIIDADFYLADL
+217 KNGIIDADFYLADL

-237 TLIKKLFVILKSDHY
+237 TLIKKLFVILKTDHY
-252 ELERNIDKMG
+252 ELDRKIDDMG
-262 FLISKTAHFYDKQK
+262 LITSKQSHFYDNQK
-276 AHKDFWKRYQRPPK
+276 AHKEFWKRYHRPPK
-290 EEYWDYIINRRD
+290 TEYWDYIINRRD

-325 SQEYLASVL
+325 SQGYLASVL

-360 VNNIW
+360 INNIW

-392 FKFDFLNDDFSKLPR
+392 FKFDFLNDDFSKLPK
-407 ELKRVIDEK
+407 ELKKVIEEK

-524 NVQGNFPIGFLI
+524 NVRGNFPIGFLI

-546 SVNVDIFDE
+546 SISVDVFNE
-555 KIKRL
+555 KIEFL

-566 SNTSNNKKLTI
+566 SNISNKQKLTI
-577 TQWITSYES
+577 TQWITRYET

-606 LKISSIQTKVA
+606 LKISSIQTKVVG
-617 SGNLNNATKY
+617 GNLNNATKY

-633 LIPISIYL
+633 LIQISIYL
-641 SVRLCIDAT
+641 SVRLCIEAT
-650 WINNRDQ
+650 WINDRDQ

-662 DKWEKD
+662 DLWEED
-668 LEFQNDCLAFTLFH
+668 LEFQSDCLAFTLFH
-682 GQNRITA
+682 GQNRITS
-689 EAGINHWIPFS
+689 EEGINHWIPFS
-700 ESEVGAEDSF
+700 EAEVGAKDSF
-710 DSHFMK
+710 ESHFMK
-716 EFIDGKI
+716 DFIDGKI
-723 SRQKIDYFGQS
+723 KPKEAKEPNNNGQLPIVS
-734 PRNDNDNKVARN
+734 SHGNEHARGYN
-746 DKNKESHCEPLGEA
+746 PLLLEA
-760 IQNDNLF
+760 K
-767 ESKNF
+767 SF
-772 IPTKPLKFSK
+772 IPTKPIKFSK
-782 EAKDV
+782 EAKDI
-787 FEAGKK
+787 FEAGRE
-793 LWKYYHKTGSYIN
+793 LWKYYHKHDLIN
-806 NNASYYDIR
+806 INASYYDIR
-815 KYFQGTDANERM
+815 KFFQGVDSKSGRM
-827 NNKSIDEEYNKL
+827 NNKSIDETYNKL
-839 IKDLRDKMDILAK
+839 IGNLRDRMKILAK

-858 YEYVFLRD
+858 YEFGFLKK

>member
-1 MTYNVELREEELK
+1 MGYDKKIAEEELK
-14 NKISEDY
+14 NKVASDY
-21 FKNFDSTQ
+21 FTTKNFDSTQ
-29 IIEQIDFS
+29 IIGKIDFC
-37 IAKKIQTTKHLD
+37 IAKKINKKD
-49 KQKTFD
+49 KYLKTQNNFND
-55 SKDFEA
+55 KEFEA

-67 EAKKGKSHNIYE
+67 EAKKGNKHDFIE
-79 SFIQLILTIGKGRI
+79 SFVQLILTIGKGRI
-93 FDKHLPPSFLGAFD
+93 YDKHLPPAFLGEFD
-107 AEKIAFLP
+107 AEQIAFLP
-115 YYKIMDVFSQS
+115 YHKIMDVFSQN

-138 SKEFKQ
+138 TKEFKQ
-144 LHKLVKE
+144 LYEMVKN
-151 TLEAESFIYKFGSDD
+151 TLEEESFIFKFGKDD
-166 KEIEDFISNNFG
+166 KEIEDFIKNNFG
-178 KNDNNLSKV
+178 KAGVENNLSKT

-201 LFSVKSSIS
+201 LVSVKNSIS
-210 VDWDKAK
+210 VDWDMAK
-217 QSGIIDADFYLADL
+217 KNGIIDADFYLADL

-237 TLIKKLFVILKSDHY
+237 TLIKKLFVILKTDHY
-252 ELERNIDKMG
+252 ELDRKIDDMG
-262 FLISKTAHFYDKQK
+262 LITSKQSHFYDNQK
-276 AHKDFWKRYQRPPK
+276 AHKEFWKRYHRPPK
-290 EEYWDYIINRRD
+290 TEYWDYIINRRD

-325 SQEYLASVL
+325 SQGYLASVL

-339 EEYHIWDLA
+339 EDYHIWDLA

-360 VNNIW
+360 INNIW

-392 FKFDFLNDDFSKLPR
+392 FKFDFLNDDFSKLPK
-407 ELKRVIDEK
+407 ELKKVIEEK

-524 NVQGNFPIGFLI
+524 NVRGNFPIGFLI

-546 SVNVDIFDE
+546 SISVDVFNE
-555 KIKRL
+555 KIEFL

-566 SNTSNNKKLTI
+566 SNISNKQKLTI
-577 TQWITSYES
+577 TQWITGYET

-606 LKISSIQTKVA
+606 LKISSIQTKVVG
-617 SGNLNNATKY
+617 GNLNNATKY

-633 LIPISIYL
+633 LIQISIYL
-641 SVRLCIDAT
+641 SVRLCIEAT
-650 WINNRDQ
+650 WINDRDQ

-662 DKWEKD
+662 DLWEED
-668 LEFQNDCLAFTLFH
+668 LEFKSDCLAFTLFH
-682 GQNRITA
+682 GQNRISA
-689 EAGINHWIPFS
+689 EEGINHWIPFS
-700 ESEVGAEDSF
+700 EAEVGAKDSF
-710 DSHFMK
+710 ESRFMK
-716 EFIDGKI
+716 DFIDGKI
-723 SRQKIDYFGQS
+723 KPKETKELLTERRSQKPI
-734 PRNDNDNKVARN
+734 
-746 DKNKESHCEPLGEA
+746 
-760 IQNDNLF
+760 
-767 ESKNF
+767 
-772 IPTKPLKFSK
+772 KFSK
-782 EAKDV
+782 EAKDI
-787 FEAGKK
+787 FEAGRE
-793 LWKYYHKTGSYIN
+793 LWKYYHKHDLIN
-806 NNASYYDIR
+806 INASYYDIR
-815 KYFQGTDANERM
+815 KFFQGVDSKSGRM
-827 NNKSIDEEYNKL
+827 NNKSIDETYNKL
-839 IKDLRDKMDILAK
+839 IGNLRERMKILAK

-858 YEYVFLRD
+858 YEFGFLKK

>member
-1 MTYNVELREEELK
+1 MGYDKKIAEEELK
-14 NKISEDY
+14 NKVASDY
-21 FKNFDSTQ
+21 FTTKNFDSTQ
-29 IIEQIDFS
+29 IIGKIDFC
-37 IAKKIQTTKHLD
+37 IAKKINKKD
-49 KQKTFD
+49 KYLKTQNNFD
-55 SKDFEA
+55 NKEFEA

-67 EAKKGKSHNIYE
+67 EAKKGNKHDFIE
-79 SFIQLILTIGKGRI
+79 SFVQLILTIGKGRI
-93 FDKHLPPSFLGAFD
+93 YDKHLPPAFLGEFD
-107 AEKIAFLP
+107 AEQIAFLP
-115 YYKIMDVFSQS
+115 YHKIMDVFSQN

-138 SKEFKQ
+138 TKEFKQ
-144 LHKLVKE
+144 LYEMVKN
-151 TLEAESFIYKFGSDD
+151 TLEEESFIFKFGKDD
-166 KEIEDFISNNFG
+166 KEIEDFIKNNFG
-178 KNDNNLSKV
+178 KAGVENNLSKT

-201 LFSVKSSIS
+201 LVSVKNSIS
-210 VDWDKAK
+210 VDWDMAK
-217 QSGIIDADFYLADL
+217 KNGIIDADFYLADL

-237 TLIKKLFVILKSDHY
+237 TLIKKLFVILKTDHY
-252 ELERNIDKMG
+252 ELDRKIDDMG
-262 FLISKTAHFYDKQK
+262 LITSKQSHFYDNQK
-276 AHKDFWKRYQRPPK
+276 AHKEFWKRYHRPPK

-325 SQEYLASVL
+325 SQGYLASVL

-339 EEYHIWDLA
+339 EDYHIWDLA

-360 VNNIW
+360 INNIW

-392 FKFDFLNDDFSKLPR
+392 FKFDFLNDDFSKLPK
-407 ELKRVIDEK
+407 ELKKVIDEK

-524 NVQGNFPIGFLI
+524 NVRGNFPIGFLI

-546 SVNVDIFDE
+546 SISVDVFNE
-555 KIKRL
+555 KIEFL

-566 SNTSNNKKLTI
+566 SNISNKQKLTI
-577 TQWITSYES
+577 TQWITGYET

-617 SGNLNNATKY
+617 GGNLNNATKY

-633 LIPISIYL
+633 LIQISIYL
-641 SVRLCIDAT
+641 SVRLCIEAT
-650 WINNRDQ
+650 WINDRDQ
-657 FLYPN
+657 FLYPE
-662 DKWEKD
+662 DGWEKD
-668 LEFQNDCLAFTLFH
+668 LEFQSDCLAFTLFH
-682 GQNRITA
+682 GQNRISA
-689 EAGINHWIPFS
+689 EEGINHWIPFS
-700 ESEVGAEDSF
+700 EAEVGAKDSF
-710 DSHFMK
+710 ESHFMK
-716 EFIDGKI
+716 DFIDGKI
-723 SRQKIDYFGQS
+723 KPKETKEPNNNGQLPIVS
-734 PRNDNDNKVARN
+734 SHGNEHARGYN
-746 DKNKESHCEPLGEA
+746 PLLLEA
-760 IQNDNLF
+760 K
-767 ESKNF
+767 SF
-772 IPTKPLKFSK
+772 IPTKPIKFSK
-782 EAKDV
+782 EAKEI
-787 FEAGKK
+787 FEAGRE
-793 LWKYYHKTGSYIN
+793 LWKYYHKHDLIN
-806 NNASYYDIR
+806 INASYYDIR
-815 KYFQGTDANERM
+815 KFFQGVDSKSGRM
-827 NNKSIDEEYNKL
+827 NNKSIDETYNKL
-839 IKDLRDKMDILAK
+839 IGNLRERMKILAK

-858 YEYVFLRD
+858 YEFGFLKK

>member
-1 MTYNVELREEELK
+1 MGYDKKIAEEELK
-14 NKISEDY
+14 NKVASDY
-21 FKNFDSTQ
+21 FTTKNFDSTQ
-29 IIEQIDFS
+29 IIGKIDFC
-37 IAKKIQTTKHLD
+37 IAKKINKKD
-49 KQKTFD
+49 KYLKTQNNFD
-55 SKDFEA
+55 NKEFEA

-67 EAKKGKSHNIYE
+67 EAKKGNKHDFIE
-79 SFIQLILTIGKGRI
+79 SFVQLILTIGKGRI
-93 FDKHLPPSFLGAFD
+93 YDKHLPPAFLGEFD
-107 AEKIAFLP
+107 AEQIAFLP
-115 YYKIMDVFSQS
+115 YHKIMDVFSQN

-138 SKEFKQ
+138 TKEFKQ
-144 LHKLVKE
+144 LYEMVKN
-151 TLEAESFIYKFGSDD
+151 TLEEESFIFKFGKDD
-166 KEIEDFISNNFG
+166 KEIEDFIKNNFG
-178 KNDNNLSKV
+178 KAGVENNLSKT

-201 LFSVKSSIS
+201 LVSVKNSIS
-210 VDWDKAK
+210 VDWDMAK
-217 QSGIIDADFYLADL
+217 KNGIIDADFYLADL

-237 TLIKKLFVILKSDHY
+237 TLIKKLFVILKTDHY
-252 ELERNIDKMG
+252 ELDRKIDDMG
-262 FLISKTAHFYDKQK
+262 LITSKQSHFYDNQK
-276 AHKDFWKRYQRPPK
+276 AHKEFWKRYHRPPK
-290 EEYWDYIINRRD
+290 KEYWDYIINRRD

-325 SQEYLASVL
+325 SQGYLASVL

-339 EEYHIWDLA
+339 EDYHIWDLA

-360 VNNIW
+360 INNIW

-392 FKFDFLNDDFSKLPR
+392 FKFDFLNDDFSKLPK
-407 ELKRVIDEK
+407 ELKKVIEEK

-477 IYKEIPNCILASFST
+477 IYKEIPNCLLASFST

-524 NVQGNFPIGFLI
+524 NVRGNFPIGFLI

-546 SVNVDIFDE
+546 SISVDVFNE
-555 KIKRL
+555 KIEFL

-566 SNTSNNKKLTI
+566 SNISNKQKLTI
-577 TQWITSYES
+577 TQWITGYET

-617 SGNLNNATKY
+617 GGNLNNATKY

-633 LIPISIYL
+633 LIQISIYL
-641 SVRLCIDAT
+641 SVRLCIEAT
-650 WINNRDQ
+650 WINDRDQ

-662 DKWEKD
+662 DLWEED
-668 LEFQNDCLAFTLFH
+668 LEFQSDCLAFTLFH
-682 GQNRITA
+682 GQNRISA
-689 EAGINHWIPFS
+689 EEGINHWIPFS
-700 ESEVGAEDSF
+700 EAEVGAKDSF
-710 DSHFMK
+710 ESHFMK
-716 EFIDGKI
+716 DFIDGKI
-723 SRQKIDYFGQS
+723 K
-734 PRNDNDNKVARN
+734 P
-746 DKNKESHCEPLGEA
+746 KE
-760 IQNDNLF
+760 
-767 ESKNF
+767 
-772 IPTKPLKFSK
+772 TKELLTERISLKPIKFSK
-782 EAKDV
+782 EAKDS
-787 FEAGKK
+787 FETGRE
-793 LWKYYHKTGSYIN
+793 LWKYYHKHDLIN
-806 NNASYYDIR
+806 INASYYDIR
-815 KYFQGTDANERM
+815 KFFQGVDSKSGRM
-827 NNKSIDEEYNKL
+827 NNKSIDETYNKL
-839 IKDLRDKMDILAK
+839 IGNLRERMKILAK

-858 YEYVFLRD
+858 YEFGFLKK

>member
-1 MTYNVELREEELK
+1 MGYDKKIAEEELK
-14 NKISEDY
+14 NKVASDY
-21 FKNFDSTQ
+21 FTTKNFDSTQ
-29 IIEQIDFS
+29 IIGKIDFC
-37 IAKKIQTTKHLD
+37 IAKKINKKD
-49 KQKTFD
+49 KYLKTQNNFND
-55 SKDFEA
+55 KEFEA

-67 EAKKGKSHNIYE
+67 EAKKGNKHDFIE
-79 SFIQLILTIGKGRI
+79 SFVQLILTIGKGRI
-93 FDKHLPPSFLGAFD
+93 YDKHLPPAFLGEFD
-107 AEKIAFLP
+107 AEQIAFLP
-115 YYKIMDVFSQS
+115 YHKIMDVFSQN

-138 SKEFKQ
+138 TKEFKQ
-144 LHKLVKE
+144 LYEMVKN
-151 TLEAESFIYKFGSDD
+151 TLEEESFIFKFGKDD
-166 KEIEDFISNNFG
+166 KEIEDFIKNNFG
-178 KNDNNLSKV
+178 KAGVENNLSKT

-201 LFSVKSSIS
+201 LVSVKNSIS
-210 VDWDKAK
+210 VDWDMAK
-217 QSGIIDADFYLADL
+217 KNGIIDADFYLADL

-237 TLIKKLFVILKSDHY
+237 TLIKKLFVILKTDHY
-252 ELERNIDKMG
+252 ELDRKIDDMG
-262 FLISKTAHFYDKQK
+262 LITSKQSHFYDNQK
-276 AHKDFWKRYQRPPK
+276 AHKEFWKRYHRPPK
-290 EEYWDYIINRRD
+290 TEYWDYIINRRD
-302 LLVPPDIRSRKG
+302 LLVPPDIRERKG

-325 SQEYLASVL
+325 SQGYLASVL

-339 EEYHIWDLA
+339 EDYHIWDLA

-360 VNNIW
+360 INNIW

-392 FKFDFLNDDFSKLPR
+392 FKFDFLNDDFSKLPK
-407 ELKRVIDEK
+407 ELKKVIEEK

-524 NVQGNFPIGFLI
+524 NVRGNFPIGFLI

-546 SVNVDIFDE
+546 SISVDVFNE
-555 KIKRL
+555 KIEFL

-566 SNTSNNKKLTI
+566 SNISNKQKLTI
-577 TQWITSYES
+577 TQWITGYET

-617 SGNLNNATKY
+617 GGNLNNATKY

-633 LIPISIYL
+633 LIQISIYL
-641 SVRLCIDAT
+641 SVRLCIEAT
-650 WINNRDQ
+650 WINDRDQ

-662 DKWEKD
+662 DLWEED
-668 LEFQNDCLAFTLFH
+668 LEFKSDCLAFTLFH
-682 GQNRITA
+682 GQNRISA
-689 EAGINHWIPFS
+689 EEGINHWIPFS
-700 ESEVGAEDSF
+700 EAEVGAKDSF
-710 DSHFMK
+710 ESRFMK
-716 EFIDGKI
+716 DFIDGKI
-723 SRQKIDYFGQS
+723 KPKETKELLTERRSQKPI
-734 PRNDNDNKVARN
+734 
-746 DKNKESHCEPLGEA
+746 
-760 IQNDNLF
+760 
-767 ESKNF
+767 
-772 IPTKPLKFSK
+772 KFSK
-782 EAKDV
+782 EAKDI
-787 FEAGKK
+787 FEAGRE
-793 LWKYYHKTGSYIN
+793 LWKYYHKHDLIN
-806 NNASYYDIR
+806 INASYYDIR
-815 KYFQGTDANERM
+815 KFFQGVDSKSGRM
-827 NNKSIDEEYNKL
+827 NNKSIDETYNKL
-839 IKDLRDKMDILAK
+839 IGNLRERMKILAK

-858 YEYVFLRD
+858 YEFGFLKK

>member
-1 MTYNVELREEELK
+1 MGYDKKIAEEELK
-14 NKISEDY
+14 NKVASDY
-21 FKNFDSTQ
+21 FTTKNFDSTQ
-29 IIEQIDFS
+29 IIGKIDFC
-37 IAKKIQTTKHLD
+37 IAKKINKKD
-49 KQKTFD
+49 KYLKTQNNFND
-55 SKDFEA
+55 KEFEA

-67 EAKKGKSHNIYE
+67 EAKKGNKHDFIE
-79 SFIQLILTIGKGRI
+79 SFVQLILTIGKGRI
-93 FDKHLPPSFLGAFD
+93 YDKHLPPAFLGEFD
-107 AEKIAFLP
+107 AEQIAFLP
-115 YYKIMDVFSQS
+115 YHKIMDVFSQN

-138 SKEFKQ
+138 TKEFKQ
-144 LHKLVKE
+144 LYEMVKN
-151 TLEAESFIYKFGSDD
+151 TLEEESFIFKFGKDD
-166 KEIEDFISNNFG
+166 KEIEDFIKNNFG
-178 KNDNNLSKV
+178 KAGVENNLSKT

-201 LFSVKSSIS
+201 LVSVKNSIS
-210 VDWDKAK
+210 VDWDMAK
-217 QSGIIDADFYLADL
+217 KNGIIDADFYLADL

-237 TLIKKLFVILKSDHY
+237 TLIKKLFVILKTDHY
-252 ELERNIDKMG
+252 ELDRKIDDMG
-262 FLISKTAHFYDKQK
+262 LITSKQSHFYDNQK
-276 AHKDFWKRYQRPPK
+276 AHKEFWKRYHRPPK
-290 EEYWDYIINRRD
+290 KEYWDYIINRRD

-325 SQEYLASVL
+325 SQGYLASVL

-360 VNNIW
+360 INNIW

-392 FKFDFLNDDFSKLPR
+392 FKFDFLNDDFSKLPK
-407 ELKRVIDEK
+407 ELKKVIEEK
-416 PEKLIIY
+416 PEKLVIY

-524 NVQGNFPIGFLI
+524 NVRGNFPIGFLI

-546 SVNVDIFDE
+546 SISVDVFNE
-555 KIKRL
+555 KIEFL

-566 SNTSNNKKLTI
+566 SNISNKQKLTI
-577 TQWITSYES
+577 TQWITGYET

-606 LKISSIQTKVA
+606 LKISSIQTKVVG
-617 SGNLNNATKY
+617 GNLNNATKY

-633 LIPISIYL
+633 LIQISIYL
-641 SVRLCIDAT
+641 SVRLCIEAT
-650 WINNRDQ
+650 WINDRDQ

-662 DKWEKD
+662 DLWEED
-668 LEFQNDCLAFTLFH
+668 LEFQSDCLAFTLFH
-682 GQNRITA
+682 GQNRISA
-689 EAGINHWIPFS
+689 EEGINHWIPFS
-700 ESEVGAEDSF
+700 EAEVGAKDSF
-710 DSHFMK
+710 ESHFIK
-716 EFIDGKI
+716 DFIDGKI
-723 SRQKIDYFGQS
+723 K
-734 PRNDNDNKVARN
+734 P
-746 DKNKESHCEPLGEA
+746 KE
-760 IQNDNLF
+760 
-767 ESKNF
+767 
-772 IPTKPLKFSK
+772 TKELLTERRSLKPIKFSK
-782 EAKDV
+782 ESKDI
-787 FEAGKK
+787 FEAGRE
-793 LWKYYHKTGSYIN
+793 LWKYYHKHDLIN
-806 NNASYYDIR
+806 INASYYDIR
-815 KYFQGTDANERM
+815 KFFQGVDSKSGRM
-827 NNKSIDEEYNKL
+827 NNKSIDETYNKL
-839 IKDLRDKMDILAK
+839 IGNLRERMKILAK

-858 YEYVFLRD
+858 YEFGFLKK

>member
-1 MTYNVELREEELK
+1 MGYDKKIAEEELK
-14 NKISEDY
+14 NKVASDY
-21 FKNFDSTQ
+21 FTTKNFDSTQ
-29 IIEQIDFS
+29 IIGKIDFC
-37 IAKKIQTTKHLD
+37 IAKKINKKD
-49 KQKTFD
+49 KYLKTQNNFND
-55 SKDFEA
+55 KEFEA

-67 EAKKGKSHNIYE
+67 EAKKGNKHDFIE
-79 SFIQLILTIGKGRI
+79 SFVQLILTIGKGRI
-93 FDKHLPPSFLGAFD
+93 YDKHLPPAFLGEFD
-107 AEKIAFLP
+107 AEQIAFLP
-115 YYKIMDVFSQS
+115 YHKIMDVFSQN

-138 SKEFKQ
+138 TKEFKQ
-144 LHKLVKE
+144 LYEMVKN
-151 TLEAESFIYKFGSDD
+151 TLEEESFIFKFGKDD
-166 KEIEDFISNNFG
+166 KEIEDFIKNNFG
-178 KNDNNLSKV
+178 KAGVENNLSKT

-201 LFSVKSSIS
+201 LVSVKNSIS
-210 VDWDKAK
+210 VDWDMAK
-217 QSGIIDADFYLADL
+217 KNGIIDADFYLADL

-237 TLIKKLFVILKSDHY
+237 TLIKKLFVILKTDHY
-252 ELERNIDKMG
+252 ELDRKIDDMG
-262 FLISKTAHFYDKQK
+262 LITSKQSHFYDNQK
-276 AHKDFWKRYQRPPK
+276 AHKEFWKRYHRPPK
-290 EEYWDYIINRRD
+290 KEYWDYIINRRD

-325 SQEYLASVL
+325 SQGYLASVL

-339 EEYHIWDLA
+339 EDYHIWDLA

-360 VNNIW
+360 INNIW

-392 FKFDFLNDDFSKLPR
+392 FKFDFLNDDFSKLPK
-407 ELKRVIDEK
+407 ELKKVIEEK

-477 IYKEIPNCILASFST
+477 IYKEIPNCLLASFST

-524 NVQGNFPIGFLI
+524 NVRGNFPIGFLI

-546 SVNVDIFDE
+546 SISVDVFNE
-555 KIKRL
+555 KIEFL

-566 SNTSNNKKLTI
+566 SNISNKQKLTI
-577 TQWITSYES
+577 TQWITGYET

-617 SGNLNNATKY
+617 GGNLNNATKY

-633 LIPISIYL
+633 LIQISIYL
-641 SVRLCIDAT
+641 SVRLCIEAT
-650 WINNRDQ
+650 WINDRDQ

-662 DKWEKD
+662 DLWEED
-668 LEFQNDCLAFTLFH
+668 LEFQSDCLAFTLFH
-682 GQNRITA
+682 GQNRISA
-689 EAGINHWIPFS
+689 EEGINHWIPFS
-700 ESEVGAEDSF
+700 EAEVGAKDSF
-710 DSHFMK
+710 ESHFMK
-716 EFIDGKI
+716 DFIDGKI
-723 SRQKIDYFGQS
+723 KPKETKELLTERRS
-734 PRNDNDNKVARN
+734 P
-746 DKNKESHCEPLGEA
+746 
-760 IQNDNLF
+760 
-767 ESKNF
+767 
-772 IPTKPLKFSK
+772 KPIKFSK
-782 EAKDV
+782 EAKDI
-787 FEAGKK
+787 FEAGRE
-793 LWKYYHKTGSYIN
+793 LWKYYHKHDLIN
-806 NNASYYDIR
+806 INASYYDIR
-815 KYFQGTDANERM
+815 KFFQGVDSKSGRM
-827 NNKSIDEEYNKL
+827 NNKSIDETYNKL
-839 IKDLRDKMDILAK
+839 IGNLRERMKILAK

-858 YEYVFLRD
+858 YEFGFLKK

>member
-1 MTYNVELREEELK
+1 MGYDKKIAEEELK
-14 NKISEDY
+14 NKVASDY
-21 FKNFDSTQ
+21 FTTKNFDSTQ
-29 IIEQIDFS
+29 IIGKIDFC
-37 IAKKIQTTKHLD
+37 IAKKINKKD
-49 KQKTFD
+49 KYLKTQNNFND
-55 SKDFEA
+55 KEFEA

-67 EAKKGKSHNIYE
+67 EAKKGNKHDFIE
-79 SFIQLILTIGKGRI
+79 SFVQLILTIGKGRI
-93 FDKHLPPSFLGAFD
+93 YDKHLPPAFLGEFD
-107 AEKIAFLP
+107 AEQIAFLP
-115 YYKIMDVFSQS
+115 YHKIMDVFSQN

-138 SKEFKQ
+138 TKEFKQ
-144 LHKLVKE
+144 LYEMVKN
-151 TLEAESFIYKFGSDD
+151 TLEEESFIFKFGKDD
-166 KEIEDFISNNFG
+166 KEIEDFIKNNFG
-178 KNDNNLSKV
+178 KSGVENNLSKT

-201 LFSVKSSIS
+201 LVSVKNSIS
-210 VDWDKAK
+210 VDWDMAK
-217 QSGIIDADFYLADL
+217 KNGIIDADFYLADL

-237 TLIKKLFVILKSDHY
+237 TLIKKLFVILKTDHY
-252 ELERNIDKMG
+252 ELDRKIDDMG
-262 FLISKTAHFYDKQK
+262 LITSKQSHFYDNQK
-276 AHKDFWKRYQRPPK
+276 AHKEFWKRYHRPPK

-325 SQEYLASVL
+325 SQGYLASVL

-339 EEYHIWDLA
+339 EDYHIWDLA

-360 VNNIW
+360 INNIW

-378 ARLRSGTGMFRNHI
+378 ARLRSGAGMFRNHI
-392 FKFDFLNDDFSKLPR
+392 FKFDFLNDDFSKLPK
-407 ELKRVIDEK
+407 ELKKVIDEK

-477 IYKEIPNCILASFST
+477 IYKEIPNCLLASFST

-524 NVQGNFPIGFLI
+524 NVRGNFPIGFLI

-546 SVNVDIFDE
+546 SISVDVFNE
-555 KIKRL
+555 KIEFL

-566 SNTSNNKKLTI
+566 SNISNKQKLTI
-577 TQWITSYES
+577 TQWITGYET

-617 SGNLNNATKY
+617 GGNLNNATKY

-633 LIPISIYL
+633 LIQISIYL
-641 SVRLCIDAT
+641 SVRLCIEAT
-650 WINNRDQ
+650 WINDRDQ

-662 DKWEKD
+662 NKWEED
-668 LEFQNDCLAFTLFH
+668 LEFQSDCLAFTLFNK
-682 GQNRITA
+682 QNRITS
-689 EAGINHWIPFS
+689 EEGINHWIPFS
-700 ESEVGAEDSF
+700 EAEVGAKDSF
-710 DSHFMK
+710 ESHFMK
-716 EFIDGKI
+716 DFIDGKI
-723 SRQKIDYFGQS
+723 K
-734 PRNDNDNKVARN
+734 P
-746 DKNKESHCEPLGEA
+746 KE
-760 IQNDNLF
+760 
-767 ESKNF
+767 
-772 IPTKPLKFSK
+772 TKELLTERRSLKPIKFSK
-782 EAKDV
+782 EAKDI
-787 FEAGKK
+787 FEVGRE
-793 LWKYYHKTGSYIN
+793 LWKYYHKHDLIN
-806 NNASYYDIR
+806 INASYYDIR
-815 KYFQGTDANERM
+815 KFFQGVDSKSGRM
-827 NNKSIDEEYNKL
+827 NNKSIDETYNKL
-839 IKDLRDKMDILAK
+839 IGNLRERMKILAK

-858 YEYVFLRD
+858 YEFGFLKK